1 VIQNESA
8 PDSFESWDARR
19 TALPRSLLTTSLR
32 PDLHCG
38 NGSDVYVAALR
49 GYSLGRGKAQ
59 SLFFVHIRLL
69 GEPLTP
75 EMLSRLQACSPDLLL
90 RRLVASSDPS
100 DSKSRLRTAVLN
112 YKLVPNFNLASV
124 TTQPHAMVGDIESMR
139 EMALLT
145 PSDPETHWH
154 NRFGSLRPPSSCT
167 KFHAHS
173 E

>member
-1 VIQNESA
+1 MA
-8 PDSFESWDARR
+8 
-19 TALPRSLLTTSLR
+19 
-32 PDLHCG
+32 
-38 NGSDVYVAALR
+38 AAL

-75 EMLSRLQACSPDLLL
+75 EMLSRLQARSPDLLL

-100 DSKSRLRTAVLN
+100 DSESSLRTAVLN
-112 YKLVPNFNLASV
+112 YKLVPNLNLASV
-124 TTQPHAMVGDIESMR
+124 TTQPHTMVGDVESMR
-139 EMALLT
+139 EMAPLT

-154 NRFGSLRPPSSCT
+154 NRFRSPRPPSSCA
-167 KFHAHS
+167 KLHAHS